1 MANLVMVGQATTERG
16 FAATGLNSKPV
27 AIPEAKFENGSISP
41 HKSMNSS
48 AGSINSSSYFTKNS
62 FPTVD
67 ARNLSE
73 KMSSDLKSMQVKGQ
87 QTSLATKTAI

>member
-1 MANLVMVGQATTERG
+1 MVGQATTERG

-27 AIPEAKFENGSISP
+27 TIPEVKVENESYSP
-41 HKSMNSS
+41 RKSMNSS
-48 AGSINSSSYFTKNS
+48 AGSINSSSYFTKVS

-73 KMSSDLKSMQVKGQ
+73 KMTNDLKAMQIKGQ
-87 QTSLATKTAI
+87 